1 MAFIKLVDVKKEYV
15 LGETPIPALNGVDLN
30 IDRGELVIIFGPSGA
45 GKTSLM
51 NMIGGLDIP
60 TAGEVT
66 VDEIPVSTLSAKWLT
81 VYRRK
86 KIGVIFQFFNL
97 ISRLTALENV
107 EYALELVGVK
117 KQADNDGSITF
128 NSSAIREKAIEYLK
142 RVGLSERKNHFPRE
156 LSGGE
161 QQRVS
166 IARALAKEPEI
177 LLADEP
183 TGNLDYNIGQSVLEI
198 MEAMTGKEQNRTVI
212 IVTHNEA
219 ICPLGDRV
227 IHLSDGQILEDYTQ
241 ENKPAK
247 DLYW

>member
-1 MAFIKLVDVKKEYV
+1 MALIELKDVYKEYR
-15 LGETPIPALNGVDLN
+15 LGETTTSALNGIDLK
-30 IDRGELVIIFGPSGA
+30 IELGELVVIFGPSGA
-45 GKTSLM
+45 GKTTLL

-60 TAGEVT
+60 TSGGVT
-66 VDEIPVSTLSAKWLT
+66 VSEIPVSTLSAKWLT
-81 VYRRK
+81 VFRRK
-86 KIGVIFQFFNL
+86 KISVVFQFFNL

-117 KQADNDGSITF
+117 QNNNNDSYVSF
-128 NSSAIREKAIEYLK
+128 DSKLIRQKAIEYLDK
-142 RVGLSERKNHFPRE
+142 VGLKDRINHFPAQ

-166 IARALAKEPEI
+166 IARALAKEPEV

-183 TGNLDYNIGQSVLEI
+183 TGNLDFQIGRKVLEI
-198 MEAMTGKEQNRTVI
+198 MEAMTGQAQNRTVI

-227 IHLSDGQILEDYTQ
+227 IRLSDGQIVENYTQ
-241 ENKPAK
+241 KFVPAK
-247 DLYW
+247 ELYW